1 MLYFLFAEQPLT
13 ALIAVNI
20 QSPCYVTNAE
30 YYVTEFFIKGLQKHQ
45 GFIITTTVKPFYG
58 INTKGSGLNRLINL
72 LCVLCE
78 LCGKS
83 FLQMVCCIVLKCYEY
98 IIYY

>member
-1 MLYFLFAEQPLT
+1 MLYFLFAERPLT

-58 INTKGSGLNRLINL
+58 TTTRGSGLNRLINCKMSDVRL
-72 LCVLCE
+72 IAKDEQYGRQV
-78 LCGKS
+78 
-83 FLQMVCCIVLKCYEY
+83 V
-98 IIYY
+98 

>member
-1 MLYFLFAEQPLT
+1 MLYFLFAERLLT

-30 YYVTEFFIKGLQKHQ
+30 YYVAEFFIKGLQKHQ

-58 INTKGSGLNRLINL
+58 TTTRGSGLNRLIKIIICTKMFRFKTSLCLPAYHINITICNL
-72 LCVLCE
+72 
-78 LCGKS
+78 
-83 FLQMVCCIVLKCYEY
+83 
-98 IIYY
+98 